1 MTKTDNELISIVVP
15 VYNAENY
22 LEKCI
27 NSIIGQTYRNLEI
40 ILIDDGSNDN
50 SLSICEKF
58 ALQDNRIKVFHQNNG
73 GVASARNKGLSEASG
88 EFIAWVDSDDSTEPE
103 YIEKLYNAV
112 KEYNAD
118 ISIALKQYKE
128 QIKYIQSREKIVQEY
143 LMGNLTAYLW
153 STLARRALYNELRF
167 EQLKIG
173 EDALMLCRIYCRAE
187 KTCCISKQWISLS
200 RKN

>member
-73 GVASARNKGLSEASG
+73 GVASARNTDSPSNGIRLRCSDYAPTAGMRHDGNS
-88 EFIAWVDSDDSTEPE
+88 VDLNNFADFSNNGYADGGILDD
-103 YIEKLYNAV
+103 N
-112 KEYNAD
+112 
-118 ISIALKQYKE
+118 
-128 QIKYIQSREKIVQEY
+128 
-143 LMGNLTAYLW
+143 
-153 STLARRALYNELRF
+153 
-167 EQLKIG
+167 
-173 EDALMLCRIYCRAE
+173 
-187 KTCCISKQWISLS
+187 
-200 RKN
+200 